1 MDTLGKLISKK
12 GHNETILE
20 VGGPVN
26 RDHLVYL
33 FMGLAVRKR
42 EGIENKFYNND
53 AGVSKSSR
61 SFTVGKMRS

>member
-1 MDTLGKLISKK
+1 MKQFSRW
-12 GHNETILE
+12 
-20 VGGPVN
+20 GGVN

-53 AGVSKSSR
+53 VGVSKSSR